1 MIWLAYCELFLAYGK
16 TSMSRENEMKV
27 LLERSSKVVGT
38 KQVLRGLSEGTVG
51 CVIVAEDAD
60 RILTDKVV
68 GSAESAGVPVMRVP
82 TMAWLGEACGIEVG
96 AAAAA
101 VMKRE
106 D

>member
-1 MIWLAYCELFLAYGK
+1 MQTDEKYMKEAVKQAKKAYAIGD
-16 TSMSRENEMKV
+16 V
-27 LLERSSKVVGT
+27 PI
-38 KQVLRGLSEGTVG
+38 G